1 VLEIA
6 FTPDRGGEVALVRQ
20 LTEHLA
26 ELIGGGRLTAGS
38 KLPATREAALKVVAE
53 MAGD

>member
-6 FTPDRGGEVALVRQ
+6 FTPVRGGEVALVRQ

-26 ELIGGGRLTAGS
+26 
-38 KLPATREAALKVVAE
+38 
-53 MAGD
+53 